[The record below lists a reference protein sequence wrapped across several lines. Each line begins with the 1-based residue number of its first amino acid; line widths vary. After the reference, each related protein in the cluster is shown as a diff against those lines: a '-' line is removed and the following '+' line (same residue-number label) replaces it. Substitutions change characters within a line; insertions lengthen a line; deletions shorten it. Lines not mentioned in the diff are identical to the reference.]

1 MLGSCTAVDRPGETP
16 RGGSEH
22 GLMHPR
28 PLPPSLAQGPFSM
41 ATARSHGVAPERLRA
56 RDLRSPFHGVWSP
69 STAKG
74 LVGRCR
80 EFAPLLRPDEY
91 FAHETALA
99 LAGLPTPRR
108 SEPGPLHVGTTRSRQ
123 RRRSGVVGHRL
134 VPAALHDVDGL
145 PVADPVDALVQAA
158 NDVGLDD
165 LVRLGDALA
174 GSWSSHAFAREVPL
188 TTLQAA
194 ASARGRPGIRRLRE
208 ALDFVRPGVD
218 SPQETDLR
226 LLIVRAGLPEPEV
239 NVKRYAA
246 DGSYLG
252 KPDLGYGWCRLAL
265 EYQGD
270 HHRTDLETW
279 RYDLARRERF
289 EDEGWRVV
297 LVSRQDLRGAAAAV
311 LTARIRRYLA
321 GHASR

>member
-1 MLGSCTAVDRPGETP
+1 
-16 RGGSEH
+16 
-22 GLMHPR
+22 MHPR
-28 PLPPSLAQGPFSM
+28 PLPPPLARGPFST
-41 ATARSHGVAPERLRA
+41 ATALSHGVAPHRLRA
-56 RDLRSPFHGVWSP
+56 HDLRSPFHGVRSP
-69 STAKG
+69 SQAEG

-80 EFAPLLRPDEY
+80 EFAPLLRLDEY

-108 SEPGPLHVGTTRSRQ
+108 SEPGPLHIGTTRSRQ
-123 RRRSGVVGHRL
+123 RRRAGVVGHRL
-134 VPAALHDVDGL
+134 VPATLHDIGGL

-158 NDVGLDD
+158 NDIGLDD
-165 LVRLGDALA
+165 LVRLGDAMA
-174 GSWSSHAFAREVPL
+174 GSWSSHAFARELPV

-194 ASARGRPGIRRLRE
+194 ASVRGRPGIRRLRE
-208 ALDFVRPGVD
+208 ALELVRPGVD

-252 KPDLGYGWCRLAL
+252 KPDLSYGCCRLAL

-297 LVSRQDLRGAAAAV
+297 LVSRDDLYGAAAAV

-321 GHASR
+321 RCESR